1 MVESGFVPPVLPMEG
16 DWPVLHSP
24 EVRAKIEASLPAFLQ
39 AQRWFRGKAQALRS
53 ARLQRLIP
61 IGRGDLRF
69 RLALVSVDY
78 IDAVAEL
85 YLIPLAFAERTRV
98 SRTAPV
104 IAVFQPAGSPSE
116 QVLYDAARVPELIS
130 TLLELMRRDRE
141 CLADGG
147 MLTGARTPEFS
158 DAEPL
163 GQLSLAVLPIAAE
176 QSNSSARIGDRFIFK
191 LYRAIQDGRNPE
203 VEVGLFLSG
212 RTAKAPAA
220 ALAGHLEFS
229 AAGRGPATLAVVHRW
244 IPSQGDAWTMTLDH
258 LRGYFERARALL
270 EKGVDLRVQP
280 PAEFIGSVG
289 PYLERARLLGVRTA
303 QLHEILGSDRSDP
316 AFAPEPFDQLYIESL
331 CRSMRSDRAEVFE
344 LLRRRRGVLTPALRT
359 LADAVLD
366 RAADID
372 GRYGALLGRKFGGRR
387 IRIHGDYH
395 LGQTLWTGSDF
406 VMIDFEGEP
415 LLAFPDRR
423 TKHSPLRDVAGMLR
437 SFDYAANAGLRAA
450 ADASSELHGGFTAA
464 ARLWRSWAC
473 AAFLAAYRGELAGS
487 SILTQE
493 PAEFRPLLSAY
504 LIAKAVYELRYEF
517 NNRPDWVEVPLRGLQ
532 DLIATAG

>member
-1 MVESGFVPPVLPMEG
+1 MVKSELVPPVLPMEG

-24 EVRAKIEASLPAFLQ
+24 EGRAKIEASLPAFLQ

-61 IGRGDLRF
+61 IGRGDPRF

-116 QVLYDAARVPELIS
+116 QVLYDAARVPEFIS
-130 TLLELMRRDRE
+130 ILLDLMRRDRE

-147 MLTGARTPEFS
+147 TLTGARTPEFS

-163 GQLSLAVLPIAAE
+163 GQPLLAVQPIAAE
-176 QSNSSARIGDRFIFK
+176 QSNSSARIGDRFILK
-191 LYRAIQDGRNPE
+191 LYRAIHDGRNPE
-203 VEVGLFLSG
+203 VEVGLFLSR

-220 ALAGHLEFS
+220 ALAGHLECS
-229 AAGRGPATLAVVHRW
+229 AEGREPATLAVMHRW

-270 EKGVDLRVQP
+270 EKGVDLCVQP
-280 PAEFIGSVG
+280 PAEFIESVG
-289 PYLERARLLGVRTA
+289 PYLESARLLGVRTA
-303 QLHEILGSDRSDP
+303 QLHKILGSDHSDP

-344 LLRRRRGVLTPALRT
+344 LLRRRRGVLPPALRT

-372 GRYGALLGRKFGGRR
+372 GRYSALLGRKFGGQR

-450 ADASSELHGGFTAA
+450 ADASSELHGGFAAA

-473 AAFLAAYRGELAGS
+473 AAFLTAYRGELAGS
-487 SILTQE
+487 PILTQD